1 MKGDS
6 TRAPHVS
13 PEDVKRFFAAVPI
26 GLDNALTARDL
37 APLLELDPAH
47 ADRHLRALVES
58 AIIDHGLLVCTG
70 NPGYWRP
77 RSREEAAPSVGWKKS
92 QAIRMLERVRAE
104 DKLLD
109 QQFSNDC
116 TGEVSSPQTDPAP
129 FADTA
134 VFADIVG
141 EPVPLFGLEPLSP
154 QYRIQYRVHQT
165 TKGKR

>member
-13 PEDVKRFFAAVPI
+13 HEDVKRFFAAVPV

-37 APLLELDPAH
+37 APLLELEPAH

-109 QQFSNDC
+109 QHFTDSCEAQPND
-116 TGEVSSPQTDPAP
+116 TVP
-129 FADTA
+129 FT
-134 VFADIVG
+134 DIVG
-141 EPVPLFGLEPLSP
+141 EPVPLFGDAASFAGQLPSP
-154 QYRIQYRVHQT
+154 QYSVQYRSQT
-165 TKGKR
+165 RGKR